1 MTNGLPR
8 LLTGKRLRI
17 MSTGPASYVPLRGR
31 EIVAVCLVTILMTGA
46 GCQSV
51 KRMAAVVGELRDVQS
66 EVVKVTGHDEVT
78 VNLSNGHFLAVGLV
92 NAPSAEW
99 PKERRQSQAR
109 EIAQLAYDK
118 IHSRVSLDTVVVT
131 YVAHRKYLLVFD
143 YTNGLDSFAF
153 KASEL
158 EHPMPEGTARK

>member
-1 MTNGLPR
+1 M
-8 LLTGKRLRI
+8 
-17 MSTGPASYVPLRGR
+17 A
-31 EIVAVCLVTILMTGA
+31 GA

-51 KRMAAVVGELRDVQS
+51 KKMAAVVGELRDVQS
-66 EVVKVTGHDEVT
+66 EVVKATGHEEVT

-92 NAPSAEW
+92 NAPSAAW
-99 PKERRQSQAR
+99 PKQRRQSQAR

-143 YTNGLDSFAF
+143 YTNGMDSFAF
-153 KASEL
+153 KANEL
-158 EHPMPEGTARK
+158 ERAKPAGTARK

>member
-1 MTNGLPR
+1 M
-8 LLTGKRLRI
+8 
-17 MSTGPASYVPLRGR
+17 A
-31 EIVAVCLVTILMTGA
+31 AA

-51 KRMAAVVGELRDVQS
+51 KKMAGVLGELRDVQS
-66 EVVKVTGHDEVT
+66 EVVKATGHDEVT
-78 VNLSNGHFLAVGLV
+78 VNLSNGHYLAVGLV

-118 IHSRVSLDTVVVT
+118 LHLRVSLDTVVVT

-143 YTNGLDSFAF
+143 YTNGLDSFSF

-158 EHPMPEGTARK
+158 EHALPDGTAKK

>member
-1 MTNGLPR
+1 M
-8 LLTGKRLRI
+8 
-17 MSTGPASYVPLRGR
+17 
-31 EIVAVCLVTILMTGA
+31 A
-46 GCQSV
+46 GV
-51 KRMAAVVGELRDVQS
+51 LGELRDVHS
-66 EVVKVTGHDEVT
+66 EVVKATGHDEVT

-118 IHSRVSLDTVVVT
+118 LHLRVSLDTVAVT

-143 YTNGLDSFAF
+143 YTNGMDSFAF

-158 EHPMPEGTARK
+158 EHPRHDGGVKK

>member
-1 MTNGLPR
+1 M
-8 LLTGKRLRI
+8 K
-17 MSTGPASYVPLRGR
+17 
-31 EIVAVCLVTILMTGA
+31 
-46 GCQSV
+46 
-51 KRMAAVVGELRDVQS
+51 KMAAVVGELRDVQT
-66 EVVKVTGHDEVT
+66 EVAKATGHGEVT

-118 IHSRVSLDTVVVT
+118 ISSRVSLDTVVVT

-143 YTNGLDSFAF
+143 YTNSLDSFTF
-153 KASEL
+153 KAIEL
-158 EHPMPEGTARK
+158 EHPGPDGGVKK